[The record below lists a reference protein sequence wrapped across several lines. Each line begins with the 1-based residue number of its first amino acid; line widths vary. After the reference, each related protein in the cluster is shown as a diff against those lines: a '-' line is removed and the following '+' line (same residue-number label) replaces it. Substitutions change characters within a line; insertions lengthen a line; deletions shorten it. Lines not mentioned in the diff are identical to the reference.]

1 MYRVYFNRE
10 NPEPFDHIKDVLMY
24 LNPCFKLWVNN
35 KSIGVIGNI
44 NGGDMPLFSY
54 TGNGEEQYLKEYSF
68 MLKLCQQYGIFNIEE
83 LKERRER

>member
-10 NPEPFDHIKDVLMY
+10 YEDGFKHIKEVIDY
-24 LNPCFKLWVNN
+24 LNPCFKLWVNH

-44 NGGDMPLFSY
+44 NGCEMPIFSY
-54 TGNGEEQYLKEYSF
+54 TGRGEEQYLKEYRF

-83 LKERRER
+83 LKKGGKR